1 MNRNLRLGLFLFG
14 MLAATCAGGCQGD
27 PSQGTVQGEVTFDG
41 QPLKEGSIRFS
52 PVDGQSATAGA
63 RISDGK
69 FTAKVPVGK
78 HKVEINAPKATGRK
92 MRAGDEMVDELTELL
107 PPKYNSQ
114 STLDADVKRGTQ
126 PLRFDLTSK

>member
-1 MNRNLRLGLFLFG
+1 
-14 MLAATCAGGCQGD
+14 
-27 PSQGTVQGEVTFDG
+27 
-41 QPLKEGSIRFS
+41 
-52 PVDGQSATAGA
+52 
-63 RISDGK
+63 
-69 FTAKVPVGK
+69 
-78 HKVEINAPKATGRK
+78 